1 MALEQI
7 LPSLYRVPLRGVNT
21 FLVDLEDESLVL
33 VDAGTPGDVGR
44 ILGAVGELG
53 RGPTDVRHILVT
65 HCHVDHA
72 GGLAELKEVTGA
84 PAYMHPTEAEMV
96 RSGRALRPLTPTP
109 GILNR
114 AIFLLLLRN
123 APSTL
128 RTTEVEHEVL
138 DGEVLALAGDI
149 RAVHVPGHC
158 AGQLAFLWSGGGHG
172 DVLFAADAVANVAG
186 LRLPPAHEDLEEGK
200 RSAKK
205 LAGLDFEAACFGHGR
220 AIPRGASARFRK
232 TFGPGLA
239 TPARAR

>member
-7 LPSLYRVPLRGVNT
+7 LPSLYRVPLRGVNA
-21 FLVDLEDESLVL
+21 FLIDAGDEGLVL
-33 VDAGTPGDVGR
+33 IDAGTPGDAER
-44 ILGAVGELG
+44 ILDAVGELG
-53 RGPTDVRHILVT
+53 RDPADVRHILVT

-84 PAYMHPTEAEMV
+84 PAYMHPADAEMV

-109 GILNR
+109 GLFNR
-114 AIFLLLLRN
+114 AIFWFFLRN
-123 APSTL
+123 APETL
-128 RTTEVEHEVL
+128 PATEVEHEVL
-138 DGEVLALAGDI
+138 DGEVPALAGGI

-172 DVLFAADAVANVAG
+172 GVLFAADAAANVAG
-186 LRLPPAHEDLEEGK
+186 LRLSPAYEDLEEGK

-220 AIPRGASARFRK
+220 AIQRGASARFGK
-232 TFGPGLA
+232 TFGADLV
-239 TPARAR
+239 TPATR